1 MPHTVLLVDDD
12 DSIHELLKKA
22 LGRTGARVLEAW
34 DGEEALRHM
43 SEQPIDLL
51 LTDLMM
57 PGMDGIALVRTL
69 RETGNK
75 KFPVAVITSMDE
87 SVRESLARHLNFAP
101 DGNDHFI
108 QKPFSVAEVSELFA
122 GILDK
127 LQPFD
132 EITESQALKGTLSTL
147 SFLDLI
153 QLLQSAKLT
162 GTLEFD
168 DPERGI
174 IYVDSGKIVGAS
186 CGQSEGRKAFYRML
200 AWTKGEFRFMKKS
213 SLRTEQTIHAETS
226 TLVMGGLASLDEHH
240 RLLQEMPERLAVNK
254 GPEAFRADL
263 TGAERELLALVAEHG
278 NLYAILDGS
287 AREDLAML
295 RDLKALLDRS
305 ILVPAEG

>member
-22 LGRTGARVLEAW
+22 LARTGARVLEAW
-34 DGEEALRHM
+34 DGEEALKHM
-43 SEQPIDLL
+43 AEQPIDLL

-75 KFPVAVITSMDE
+75 NFPVAVITSMDE
-87 SVRESLARHLNFAP
+87 TVRESLARHLNFRE
-101 DGNDHFI
+101 GGSDHFI

-132 EITESQALKGTLSTL
+132 EIIESQALQGELSTL

-153 QLLQSAKLT
+153 QLIQSAKLT
-162 GTLEFD
+162 GTLEFEH
-168 DPERGI
+168 PEKGI
-174 IYVDSGKIVGAS
+174 IYVDNGKIVGAA

-200 AWTKGEFRFMKKS
+200 AWTKGDFRFIKKS
-213 SLRTEQTIHAETS
+213 SLRTEQTIHSETS

-240 RLLQEMPERLAVNK
+240 RLLQETPEHLAVNK

-263 TGAERELLALVAEHG
+263 TGPERELLALVAEHG
-278 NLYAILDGS
+278 DLYRVLDGS
-287 AREDLAML
+287 PREDLALL
-295 RDLKALLDRS
+295 RDLKALLARN
-305 ILVPAEG
+305 IVVAAEG